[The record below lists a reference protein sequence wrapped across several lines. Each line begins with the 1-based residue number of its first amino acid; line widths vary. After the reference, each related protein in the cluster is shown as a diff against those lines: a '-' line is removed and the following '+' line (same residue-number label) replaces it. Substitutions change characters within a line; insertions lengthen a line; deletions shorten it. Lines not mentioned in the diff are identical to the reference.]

1 MEVKMKT
8 PHIWIALLRI
18 VVGAW
23 FVKAV
28 WTKLTLAYA
37 WGILP
42 YPAVSQRFIGF
53 HPKRVAEFAAGNPVE
68 PYKQF
73 IEGTV
78 LPNAQLFARLQA
90 YGEAVVGF
98 GLVTGLCVGITALI
112 GLLLCIN
119 YGLATQWMSFGQQGF
134 HILLI
139 TSMVIFLGARAGR
152 TWGLDGLILRVAAPV
167 RRPWLKI
174 IMSLAILAVVPAP
187 LETRAAELRVFI
199 TNEKSNNVTA
209 IEALSG
215 KVLGTIAVG
224 QRPRG
229 ITASADGSRVFVA
242 NSNSNNIS
250 VIDSASLK
258 VIDSFPAGVDPEGIT
273 IDRRNRLYVAN
284 ENESALT
291 IIDVSKR
298 EIIKRHQVGLEPE
311 TAVLSPDE
319 RWVTV
324 SNESSNDIYFIN
336 TETAAMAGKVDVP
349 RNPRGMRF
357 SADSRRLYV
366 ASEQE
371 PMVSIIDVA
380 GRKLIQSMPTG
391 GERPVDI
398 VICPDGQRIYVSHG
412 RSEDVRVFDA
422 PTWKLLASIPV
433 GPRAWWMAQTP
444 DGRFLYVTVGRGNE
458 VVMIDTRSN
467 TIAHRIPAGQLP
479 WGIAIAEVN

>member
-139 TSMVIFLGARAGR
+139 TSMLIFLGARAGR
-152 TWGLDGLILRVAAPV
+152 SWGLDGLILRLAGSS
-167 RRPWLKI
+167 RRAWLKSV
-174 IMSLAILAVVPAP
+174 MSLAILAVLPAVNQA
-187 LETRAAELRVFI
+187 RAAELRVFV
-199 TNEKSNNVTA
+199 TNEKSNNVTV
-209 IEALSG
+209 IQALSG
-215 KVLGTIAVG
+215 RVIGTIAVG

-229 ITASADGSRVFVA
+229 ITASPDGRRVFVA
-242 NSNSNNIS
+242 NSNSNNVS
-250 VIDSASLK
+250 VIDSANLE
-258 VIDSFPAGVDPEGIT
+258 VIDSFPAGIDPEGIT
-273 IDRRNRLYVAN
+273 IDSRNRMYVAN
-284 ENESALT
+284 ENESAAT

-298 EIIKRHQVGLEPE
+298 EIIKRHEVGLEPE

-324 SNESSNDIYFIN
+324 SNESSNDIYFIDAQS
-336 TETAAMAGKVDVP
+336 AAMAGRVGVP

-380 GRKLIQSMPTG
+380 ERKLIRSMPTG

-412 RSEDVRVFDA
+412 RSEDVRLFDA
-422 PTWKLLASIPV
+422 ATWTLLATIPV

-444 DGRFLYVTVGRGNE
+444 DGRFLYVTVGRANE
-458 VVMIDTRSN
+458 VVMIDTGSN
-467 TIAHRIPAGQLP
+467 TVVHRIPAGQLP
-479 WGIAIAEVN
+479 WGIAVVEVN

>member
-1 MEVKMKT
+1 MKA
-8 PHIWIALLRI
+8 PHLWIALLRI

-37 WGILP
+37 WGIFP
-42 YPAVSQRFIGF
+42 YLAVSQRFIGF

-73 IEGTV
+73 VEETV

-98 GLVTGLCVGITALI
+98 GLVMGLCVGITALI

-139 TSMVIFLGARAGR
+139 TSMLIFLGARAGR
-152 TWGLDGLILRVAAPV
+152 SWGLDGLILRLAGSS
-167 RRPWLKI
+167 RRAWLKSV
-174 IMSLAILAVVPAP
+174 MSLAILAVLPAVNQA
-187 LETRAAELRVFI
+187 RAAELRVFV
-199 TNEKSNNVTA
+199 TNEKSNNVTV
-209 IEALSG
+209 IQALSG
-215 KVLGTIAVG
+215 RVIGTIAVG

-229 ITASADGSRVFVA
+229 ITASPDGRRVFVA
-242 NSNSNNIS
+242 NSNSNNVS
-250 VIDSASLK
+250 VIDSANLE
-258 VIDSFPAGVDPEGIT
+258 VIDSFPAGIDPEGIT
-273 IDRRNRLYVAN
+273 IDSRNRMYVAN
-284 ENESALT
+284 ENESAAT

-298 EIIKRHQVGLEPE
+298 EIIKRHEVGLEPE

-324 SNESSNDIYFIN
+324 SNESSNDIYFIDAQS
-336 TETAAMAGKVDVP
+336 AAMAGRVGVP

-380 GRKLIQSMPTG
+380 ERKLIRSMPTG

-412 RSEDVRVFDA
+412 RSEDVRLFDA
-422 PTWKLLASIPV
+422 ATWTLLATIPV

-444 DGRFLYVTVGRGNE
+444 DGRFLYVTVGRANE
-458 VVMIDTRSN
+458 VVMIDTTSN
-467 TIAHRIPAGQLP
+467 TVVHRIPAGQLP
-479 WGIAIAEVN
+479 WGIAVVEVN

>member
-1 MEVKMKT
+1 MKA
-8 PHIWIALLRI
+8 PQIWIALLRI
-18 VVGAW
+18 VVGGW
-23 FVKAV
+23 FIKAV
-28 WTKLTLAYA
+28 WTKLTLAFA
-37 WGILP
+37 WGIFP

-53 HPKRVAEFAAGNPVE
+53 HPKRIAEFAAGNPVE
-68 PYKQF
+68 PYKRF
-73 IEGTV
+73 IEETV

-98 GLVTGLCVGITALI
+98 GLLMGLCVGITALI

-139 TSMVIFLGARAGR
+139 TSMLIFLGARAGR
-152 TWGLDGLILRVAAPV
+152 SWGLDGLILRVAAPF

-174 IMSLAILAVVPAP
+174 IMSLAIVAMLHPRTEAA
-187 LETRAAELRVFI
+187 AAELRVFV
-199 TNEKSNNVTA
+199 TNEKSNNVTVIQA
-209 IEALSG
+209 VSG

-229 ITASADGSRVFVA
+229 ITVSADGRRVFVA
-242 NSNSNNIS
+242 NSNSNNVS

-258 VIDSFPAGVDPEGIT
+258 VIDTFPAGVDPEGIT

-298 EIIKRHQVGLEPE
+298 EIIKRHEVGLEPE
-311 TAVLSPDE
+311 TAVLSPDQ

-324 SNESSNDIYFIN
+324 SNESSNDIYFIDA
-336 TETAAMAGKVDVP
+336 ETATMVGKVGVP

-380 GRKLIQSMPTG
+380 ERKLIQSVPTG

-412 RSEDVRVFDA
+412 RSEDVRVFEA
-422 PTWKLLASIPV
+422 ATWTLLATIPV
-433 GPRAWWMAQTP
+433 GPRAWWMVQTP
-444 DGRFLYVTVGRGNE
+444 DGRFLYVTVGRANE
-458 VVMIDTRSN
+458 VVMIDTTSN
-467 TIAHRIPAGQLP
+467 SIAHRIPAGELP
-479 WGIAIAEVN
+479 WGVAIAQVN

>member
-1 MEVKMKT
+1 MKA
-8 PHIWIALLRI
+8 PHLWIALLRI

-37 WGILP
+37 WGIFP
-42 YPAVSQRFIGF
+42 YLAVSQRFIAF

-73 IEGTV
+73 IEETV

-98 GLVTGLCVGITALI
+98 GLITGFCVGVTALA

-139 TSMVIFLGARAGR
+139 TSMLIFLGARAGR
-152 TWGLDGLILRVAAPV
+152 SWGLDGLILRWAAPS
-167 RRPWLKI
+167 RRPWVKI
-174 IMSLAILAVVPAP
+174 IMSLAILALLPAGT
-187 LETRAAELRVFI
+187 EAGAAELRVFV
-199 TNEKSNNVTA
+199 TNEKSNNVTV

-215 KVLGTIAVG
+215 KVLATIAVG

-229 ITASADGSRVFVA
+229 ITASADGRRVFVA
-242 NSNSNNIS
+242 NSNSNNVS
-250 VIDSASLK
+250 VIDAASLK
-258 VIDSFPAGVDPEGIT
+258 VIDSFAAGTDPEGIT
-273 IDRRNRLYVAN
+273 VDGRNRLYVAN

-291 IIDVSKR
+291 IIDISKR
-298 EIIKRHQVGLEPE
+298 EVIKRHQVGLEPE

-336 TETAAMAGKVDVP
+336 AETAALAGKVGVP

-357 SADSRRLYV
+357 SADSRWLYV

-380 GRKLIQSMPTG
+380 ERKLIRSIATG

-398 VICPDGQRIYVSHG
+398 VMCPDGQRIYVSHG

-422 PTWKLLASIPV
+422 ATWKLLATIPV

-444 DGRFLYVTVGRGNE
+444 DGRFLYVTVGRANE

-479 WGIAIAEVN
+479 WGIAIVEVN

>member
-1 MEVKMKT
+1 MKA
-8 PHIWIALLRI
+8 PHLWIALLRI

-37 WGILP
+37 WGIFP
-42 YPAVSQRFIGF
+42 YLAVSQRFIGF
-53 HPKRVAEFAAGNPVE
+53 QPKRVAEFAAGNPVE
-68 PYKQF
+68 PYKHF
-73 IEGTV
+73 IEETV

-98 GLVTGLCVGITALI
+98 GLVTGLCVGVTALV

-139 TSMVIFLGARAGR
+139 TSMLIFLGARAGR
-152 TWGLDGLILRVAAPV
+152 SWGLDGLILRFAAPS

-174 IMSLAILAVVPAP
+174 VMSLAIFVLLPAGSEP
-187 LETRAAELRVFI
+187 SAAELRVFV
-199 TNEKSNNVTA
+199 TNEKSNNVTV
-209 IEALSG
+209 IQALSG

-229 ITASADGSRVFVA
+229 IAASADGRRVFVA
-242 NSNSNNIS
+242 NSNSNNVS
-250 VIDSASLK
+250 VIDSGTLE
-258 VIDSFPAGVDPEGIT
+258 VIDSFPAGIDPEGIT
-273 IDRRNRLYVAN
+273 IDGRNRLYVAN
-284 ENESALT
+284 ENESAAT
-291 IIDVSKR
+291 IIDVSTR
-298 EIIKRHQVGLEPE
+298 EIIKRHEVGLEPE
-311 TAVLSPDE
+311 TAVLSPDG

-336 TETAAMAGKVDVP
+336 AETAAMAGKVGVP

-380 GRKLIQSMPTG
+380 ERKLVKSMPTG

-398 VICPDGQRIYVSHG
+398 VICPDGERIYVSHG
-412 RSEDVRVFDA
+412 RSEDVRVFEA
-422 PTWKLLASIPV
+422 ATWKLLAMIPV

-444 DGRFLYVTVGRGNE
+444 DGRFLYVTVGRANE

-467 TIAHRIPAGQLP
+467 TIAHRIPTGQLP
-479 WGIAIAEVN
+479 WGVAIAGVN